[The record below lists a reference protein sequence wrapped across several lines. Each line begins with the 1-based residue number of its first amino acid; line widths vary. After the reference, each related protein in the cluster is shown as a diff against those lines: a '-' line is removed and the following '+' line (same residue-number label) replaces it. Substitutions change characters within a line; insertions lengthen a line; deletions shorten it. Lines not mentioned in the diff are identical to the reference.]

1 MVDLDSKKAYWIDF
15 DVKKTSQT
23 TTGWSIVVPRE
34 NVLNKQSKPKI
45 KSLAGEVVDYMDQIE
60 YQWEVSNKIKES
72 GLSILFIDRDFIE
85 SGDVSPFE
93 ELRNRLTQNDEIV
106 KKARGKITFLLE
118 GYNDDPRE
126 IYEIPEV
133 RIWTHKILPIFKYWA
148 YFMNMDEPLNRY
160 AGIRFLHFCYVDFE
174 IKKRDQ
180 QAEKVHIEFN
190 IAQTGELANLLFG
203 WLNELTD
210 QFQLTDKINREQ
222 SELLKKVLFGDL
234 LDKK

>member
-1 MVDLDSKKAYWIDF
+1 M
-15 DVKKTSQT
+15 
-23 TTGWSIVVPRE
+23 
-34 NVLNKQSKPKI
+34 
-45 KSLAGEVVDYMDQIE
+45 
-60 YQWEVSNKIKES
+60 
-72 GLSILFIDRDFIE
+72 
-85 SGDVSPFE
+85 
-93 ELRNRLTQNDEIV
+93 
-106 KKARGKITFLLE
+106 
-118 GYNDDPRE
+118 
-126 IYEIPEV
+126 
-133 RIWTHKILPIFKYWA
+133 
-148 YFMNMDEPLNRY
+148 
-160 AGIRFLHFCYVDFE
+160 DFE